1 MSPLDFHRPLLGP
14 VLRLATQLTVPP
26 HLPTSMRSSPGEW
39 GGLQHASLLLSKR
52 FTLRSQPYPEHFP
65 KSLTLSMMD
74 EASIMF
80 STELGLA
87 STRGFRESKRGKG
100 DVEMAA
106 LASWL
111 RVERWRE
118 ALLWTWVVG
127 KQGPIWGLEA
137 RKELEGLFGDELAEG
152 KTVLFRK
159 RRRTTLDD
167 ITQEGEQPM
176 NTRYK
181 FCKSI
186 PTLHFSPSCFH
197 RCTCR
202 LTHTSIPRWAFTT

>member
-1 MSPLDFHRPLLGP
+1 MSTLDFHHPLLGP
-14 VLRLATQLTVPP
+14 VLRLATQLPVPP
-26 HLPTSMRSSPGEW
+26 HMTPDLRSSGGEW

-52 FTLRSQPYPEHFP
+52 FTLRPQPYPEHFP

-74 EASIMF
+74 EAGIMF
-80 STELGLA
+80 SHELGLA
-87 STRGFRESKRGKG
+87 ATRGFRESKRGEG
-100 DVEMAA
+100 DLEMAA

-127 KQGPIWGLEA
+127 KHGPTWGEEA
-137 RKELEGLFGDELAEG
+137 RDELRGLFGDELGDG

-159 RRRTTLDD
+159 GRRTTLEDIAQGDD
-167 ITQEGEQPM
+167 QPL

-181 FCKSI
+181 FCKS
-186 PTLHFSPSCFH
+186 PHPLLDSVHPPVC
-197 RCTCR
+197 
-202 LTHTSIPRWAFTT
+202 